1 MCRRAANGQWNCH
14 SKPLVSVSRLDL
26 FLLRHKQAAK
36 NATAR
41 RDKEYYVKWRGR
53 AHIHCYWVPGARME
67 VAAARSKTRGV
78 QPKLQAFERAQIH
91 GEVHPA
97 AWLPACMLAGLR
109 RMSYLRCR
117 VA

>member
-1 MCRRAANGQWNCH
+1 MCRQAANSQCNLNATRFCI
-14 SKPLVSVSRLDL
+14 SRLDL

-53 AHIHCYWVPGARME
+53 AHIHCCWVPGARME

-91 GEVHPA
+91 GEVRPA
-97 AWLPACMLAGLR
+97 AWLPACLLACGA
-109 RMSYLRCR
+109 CR
-117 VA
+117 TCDAG